1 MPSVLRVFDLPASAT
16 LGATNR
22 NLENSLSDDF
32 QGLPTIVLQILCPEV
47 VRALRQ
53 SRNKHFICTGCKP
66 NARLKGCG
74 MYGLTSFGKN
84 LICDA
89 DLGGGSVTE
98 WFSMEQ
104 E

>member
-1 MPSVLRVFDLPASAT
+1 
-16 LGATNR
+16 
-22 NLENSLSDDF
+22 
-32 QGLPTIVLQILCPEV
+32 
-47 VRALRQ
+47 
-53 SRNKHFICTGCKP
+53 
-66 NARLKGCG
+66 